1 MFELRDVYKTYAEN
15 YAELRGRAPTARALA
30 YCEKVV
36 DHAEKM
42 YLTGKRDAENG
53 EKLPDDIT
61 KGLGTTFPDDLAGE
75 LSVIMK
81 QAYFDGWK
89 DGGGK

>member
-15 YAELRGRAPTARALA
+15 YEELRGRTPTARALA

-36 DHAEKM
+36 DHAEQM

-61 KGLGTTFPDDLAGE
+61 KGLGTAFPDDLSGE

>member
-15 YAELRGRAPTARALA
+15 YAVIRGRTPTAHALA

-61 KGLGTTFPDDLAGE
+61 KGLDAAFPDDLAGE
-75 LSVIMK
+75 LSLIMK